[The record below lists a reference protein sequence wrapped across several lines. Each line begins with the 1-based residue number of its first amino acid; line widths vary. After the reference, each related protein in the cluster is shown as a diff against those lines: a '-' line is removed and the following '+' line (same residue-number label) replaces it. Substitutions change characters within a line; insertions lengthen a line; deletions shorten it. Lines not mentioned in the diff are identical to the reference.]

1 MLYNIRC
8 ISVDR
13 RHCVPTVKKLRIGLI
28 GIGFMGKTHLWSVRN
43 LPFFYK
49 TSELGF
55 EAEVIAVCAS
65 SPERARAFAAEYGI
79 PKIAASPEE
88 ILSDPTI
95 DVVDICTP
103 NPLHYNVAKA
113 ALLAGKAVLCEK
125 PLTLTAAEAA
135 ELAELAAKQGTVTGT
150 VFNNRFLAPIMRAR
164 QLIDE
169 GRLGRILGFEFSYKH
184 NSCIDPD
191 RRVGWKQTADFG
203 GGTWYDLGP
212 HVVDLCHYLCGELS
226 FVLGKSQIAYPTH
239 LKADGSLWETDA
251 DEAFALICGTP
262 DGAMGT
268 ITVSKLTQGA
278 NDELTLSVNG
288 ERGSVSF
295 SLMDPNYL
303 YFYDATATGAPMGG
317 LRGYTRIECV
327 GRYPSPASGFPAIK
341 APQGWLRGHIG
352 SMASFLSAVANGT
365 SFTPS
370 FADGAY
376 VQSILEAAVR
386 SDREG
391 REIRLC

>member
-1 MLYNIRC
+1 M
-8 ISVDR
+8 
-13 RHCVPTVKKLRIGLI
+13 KKLRIGLI
-28 GIGFMGKTHLWSVRN
+28 GAGFMGKTHLWSVRN

-49 TSELGF
+49 TPELGF
-55 EAEVIAVCAS
+55 EAEVVAVCAS
-65 SPERARAFAAEYGI
+65 SLPHAEAFAAEYGI
-79 PKIAASPEE
+79 PRAAASPAAL
-88 ILSDPTI
+88 IDDPDI
-95 DVVDICTP
+95 DVIDICTP
-103 NPLHYNVAKA
+103 NPFHFEAAKTA
-113 ALLAGKAVLCEK
+113 VMAGKAVLCEK
-125 PLTLTAAEAA
+125 PLTVTAAEAA
-135 ELAELAAKQGTVTGT
+135 ELAALSAQRGVITGT
-150 VFNNRFLAPIMRAR
+150 VFNNRFLAPVARAR

-191 RRVGWKQTADFG
+191 RRIGWKQTADFG

-212 HVVDLCHYLCGELS
+212 HVVDLCHYLCGELT

-239 LKADGSLWETDA
+239 LRADGTLWETNA
-251 DEAFALICGTP
+251 DESFALICGTRE
-262 DGAMGT
+262 GAMGT

-278 NDELTLSVNG
+278 NDELTFSVNG
-288 ERGSVSF
+288 ERGSLSF

-303 YFYDATATGAPMGG
+303 YFYDATAIGVPMGG

-352 SMASFLSAVANGT
+352 SMAAFLSAVAEGT
-365 SFTPS
+365 PFTPS
-370 FADGAY
+370 FTEGAY
-376 VQSILEAAVR
+376 VQAILEAALR

-391 REIRLC
+391 REIRL